1 MNAVEQANPQ
11 HDFYYFEQNCEN
23 YGWDDPLAAEGSYCA
38 THGVA
43 ELAGNIG
50 HFLGYYVP
58 RKMSTPSQS
67 EMRRMCSALR
77 ALIRHC
83 VDQGHMTKADAKPIL
98 KRISTSSNF
107 RAEKIQR
114 ALNQL
119 HTDGYWNAL
128 EGANDGEYDRSIRPG
143 FPLELHAVRADGWDF
158 EYSSPYDSDGHE
170 ELISVPLPADLAR
183 LGKPGASFSCMGLA
197 RRGGVWSTTTKWW
210 WRTSI
215 RPPTSP
221 L

>member
-77 ALIRHC
+77 SGGACLNWSFLRDD
-83 VDQGHMTKADAKPIL
+83 DQ
-98 KRISTSSNF
+98 
-107 RAEKIQR
+107 
-114 ALNQL
+114 
-119 HTDGYWNAL
+119 L
-128 EGANDGEYDRSIRPG
+128 EHGGANHTPRHLPE
-143 FPLELHAVRADGWDF
+143 A
-158 EYSSPYDSDGHE
+158 
-170 ELISVPLPADLAR
+170 ISVCSLLKHHYE
-183 LGKPGASFSCMGLA
+183 GCCQQG
-197 RRGGVWSTTTKWW
+197 WT
-210 WRTSI
+210 
-215 RPPTSP
+215 
-221 L
+221 